1 MQSPDGHWSGE
12 YGGPLFLQGGLFI
25 ALYVTKM
32 PIPDEWKIETARY
45 LANIQ
50 RRGGEGDEGWGM

>member
-50 RRGGEGDEGWGM
+50 IGRAHV